1 MILILFY
8 LKMKSKLF
16 IIVLITAVLSCSNHE
31 QNSIPDDYSE
41 KLQLLEEENNYLKIV
56 NEEKDSAINN
66 FMGTINEISQ
76 NIDIIKQKENII
88 SLSSLQENMDANMV
102 EAISKD
108 ILFIND
114 LMEQNRKTIEQLNL
128 QLSNSII
135 YSEELQTTIDNFLS
149 IINNQEEQISKLQE
163 QLSSY
168 HGEFE
173 ILQNHIDSLKIV
185 ALSAQ
190 EEILLQQAELN
201 TAYYFSGYSN
211 DLRNYNIIRNKGGM
225 FGIGS
230 VYILLEDFNKNVFEK
245 IDITEVTKIPIN
257 CGNAELLSKHPSY
270 SYKFDGPPN
279 FTNNLVI
286 TRPKEFWST
295 SKYLVILK
303 K

>member
-1 MILILFY
+1 MKQSFIVILL
-8 LKMKSKLF
+8 L
-16 IIVLITAVLSCSNHE
+16 IVLFSCTSKPEDNNDDLYQEKIT
-31 QNSIPDDYSE
+31 
-41 KLQLLEEENNYLKIV
+41 KLEDENKYLRGV
-56 NEEKDSAINN
+56 NNAKDSAINN

-135 YSEELQTTIDNFLS
+135 YSEELQTTINNFLS
-149 IINNQEEQISKLQE
+149 IINSQEEQISKLQE

-190 EEILLQQAELN
+190 EELN
-201 TAYYFSGYSN
+201 TAYYISGYSN
-211 DLRNYNIIRNKGGM
+211 DLRDYSIIRNKGGM

>member
-1 MILILFY
+1 
-8 LKMKSKLF
+8 MKLKLF
-16 IIVLITAVLSCSNHE
+16 SIVLIITLLSCSNQE
-31 QNSIPDDYSE
+31 QRSVAENHSE
-41 KLQLLEEENNYLKIV
+41 KLQLLEEENNYLKKV

-88 SLSSLQENMDANMV
+88 SLSSLQENMDENMV

-114 LMEQNRKTIEQLNL
+114 LMEQNRKTIENLNYQLN
-128 QLSNSII
+128 NSII

-149 IINNQEEQISKLQE
+149 IINNQEKQIKNLQD
-163 QLSSY
+163 QLLSY

-173 ILQNHIDSLKIV
+173 VLQSHIDSLKIV

-190 EEILLQQAELN
+190 EELLMNQSELN
-201 TAYYFSGYSN
+201 TAYYITGYPG
-211 DLRNYNIIRNKGGM
+211 DLRDYNIIRNKGGI

-230 VYILLEDFNKNVFEK
+230 VYILLEDFNKSMFDK

-257 CGNAELLSKHPSY
+257 CRKAELLSKHPSY
-270 SYKFDGPPN
+270 SYKFDGPSN